1 MATTPAASASAPTQ
15 AMAEHGPLSAA
26 ESERLETVPLPLRER
41 QHLRLLAHAL
51 RSLQEAAGRGEGPLP
66 ERPRLEAWAAAQPAL
81 AGDSRFR
88 SLLVDQLI
96 TAGIQIEDLAAGL
109 GVSPLAVTLDQLI
122 AVTTAAA
129 PPGPGSMGPPEP

>member
-1 MATTPAASASAPTQ
+1 M
-15 AMAEHGPLSAA
+15 LF
-26 ESERLETVPLPLRER
+26 
-41 QHLRLLAHAL
+41 
-51 RSLQEAAGRGEGPLP
+51 RS
-66 ERPRLEAWAAAQPAL
+66 
-81 AGDSRFR
+81 DSRFR
-88 SLLVDQLI
+88 SLLGDQLI